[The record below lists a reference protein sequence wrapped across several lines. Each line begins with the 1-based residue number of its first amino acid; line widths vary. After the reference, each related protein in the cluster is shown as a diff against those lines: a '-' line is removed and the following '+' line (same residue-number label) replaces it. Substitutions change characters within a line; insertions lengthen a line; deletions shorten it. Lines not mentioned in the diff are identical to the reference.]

1 MKKDTQSL
9 SILRYIKH
17 DYDDKKF
24 FTSQEFI
31 EQTNNLAKMITG
43 RYRNNEN
50 YFTIKVIVFWNKNDG
65 NVACTDNN
73 KIYINA
79 GSDLLDGLKK
89 NERCM
94 AIWGLLAHE
103 LGHCLFTDFTVQVNA
118 LTDKF
123 DYSALSSEA
132 YDFYENHKAVF
143 FNILKNIMNIVE
155 DPYEENRMKIN
166 YPGSFKK
173 GITYITSILQKSLK
187 EKFEKDECDL
197 FTYLLAIARDCLPE
211 DEYVNHPCLVDCEKC
226 FDRLYL
232 TPYPSMKE
240 RVNLSLQI
248 FSYVYDEFIK
258 KDNMDDEEMENEV
271 ENMENNNSNCSSSDS
286 KNQNSK
292 GMCNQQDSQENS
304 DSNESNQQKQN
315 DSEQNN
321 SSNRDNNQESK
332 NSQDSSSNNSNV
344 TDNNATDNSNNESSN
359 SNSSKSE
366 EKSEDNNDEKSN
378 GTDVNGDKV
387 DNDDKN
393 NSQSQNKQSGNTA
406 ESNNNEQ
413 CNDESDSNSSDKSEA
428 TSKSSANDSS
438 NQNSQSND
446 NITGM
451 DDTSNNNEGPQYEKG
466 EDDIQDV
473 KSNPNDIV
481 EAVAKALSKDDEV
494 LSDYT
499 SHIIE
504 QEITNTDYHHNVN
517 CTITKVKNGSQTAYN
532 SYMSQLKPIAKKAQ
546 NKIVDAV
553 LFKRK
558 SLQKKRQPNGCR
570 LDINA
575 YVGRRKDEDTNIFIT
590 SKKPNKKPQI
600 AISVIVDESGSMSG
614 EKQTSAIMSTMV
626 LESICRNLNIPLSV
640 IGHDVSSC
648 VRIREYIDFDG
659 SKAERY
665 NLTKIRAC
673 GCNRDGFAI
682 RYAFSKL
689 KKRNEP
695 FKLLIIISD
704 GLPSAYGF
712 NQACADISDIRKECR
727 KKNTELL
734 AFAIGDDFDRL
745 QQLYGK
751 ENIVDCRNLNTFPKV
766 FSKIIADKCKAAYR

>member
-1 MKKDTQSL
+1 
-9 SILRYIKH
+9 
-17 DYDDKKF
+17 
-24 FTSQEFI
+24 
-31 EQTNNLAKMITG
+31 
-43 RYRNNEN
+43 
-50 YFTIKVIVFWNKNDG
+50 
-65 NVACTDNN
+65 
-73 KIYINA
+73 
-79 GSDLLDGLKK
+79 
-89 NERCM
+89 
-94 AIWGLLAHE
+94 
-103 LGHCLFTDFTVQVNA
+103 
-118 LTDKF
+118 
-123 DYSALSSEA
+123 
-132 YDFYENHKAVF
+132 
-143 FNILKNIMNIVE
+143 
-155 DPYEENRMKIN
+155 
-166 YPGSFKK
+166 
-173 GITYITSILQKSLK
+173 
-187 EKFEKDECDL
+187 
-197 FTYLLAIARDCLPE
+197 
-211 DEYVNHPCLVDCEKC
+211 
-226 FDRLYL
+226 
-232 TPYPSMKE
+232 
-240 RVNLSLQI
+240 
-248 FSYVYDEFIK
+248 
-258 KDNMDDEEMENEV
+258 
-271 ENMENNNSNCSSSDS
+271 
-286 KNQNSK
+286 
-292 GMCNQQDSQENS
+292 
-304 DSNESNQQKQN
+304 
-315 DSEQNN
+315 
-321 SSNRDNNQESK
+321 
-332 NSQDSSSNNSNV
+332 
-344 TDNNATDNSNNESSN
+344 
-359 SNSSKSE
+359 
-366 EKSEDNNDEKSN
+366 
-378 GTDVNGDKV
+378 
-387 DNDDKN
+387 
-393 NSQSQNKQSGNTA
+393 
-406 ESNNNEQ
+406 
-413 CNDESDSNSSDKSEA
+413 
-428 TSKSSANDSS
+428 
-438 NQNSQSND
+438 
-446 NITGM
+446 M
-451 DDTSNNNEGPQYEKG
+451 DDTSNNNEGPQYEKW

-473 KSNPNDIV
+473 KSNPNDII

-575 YVGRRKDEDTNIFIT
+575 YVGRIKDEDTNIFIT

-766 FSKIIADKCKAAYR
+766 FSKIIADKCKVAYR

>member
-1 MKKDTQSL
+1 M
-9 SILRYIKH
+9 R
-17 DYDDKKF
+17 
-24 FTSQEFI
+24 
-31 EQTNNLAKMITG
+31 
-43 RYRNNEN
+43 
-50 YFTIKVIVFWNKNDG
+50 
-65 NVACTDNN
+65 
-73 KIYINA
+73 
-79 GSDLLDGLKK
+79 
-89 NERCM
+89 
-94 AIWGLLAHE
+94 
-103 LGHCLFTDFTVQVNA
+103 
-118 LTDKF
+118 
-123 DYSALSSEA
+123 
-132 YDFYENHKAVF
+132 
-143 FNILKNIMNIVE
+143 
-155 DPYEENRMKIN
+155 
-166 YPGSFKK
+166 
-173 GITYITSILQKSLK
+173 
-187 EKFEKDECDL
+187 
-197 FTYLLAIARDCLPE
+197 
-211 DEYVNHPCLVDCEKC
+211 
-226 FDRLYL
+226 
-232 TPYPSMKE
+232 
-240 RVNLSLQI
+240 
-248 FSYVYDEFIK
+248 
-258 KDNMDDEEMENEV
+258 
-271 ENMENNNSNCSSSDS
+271 SSSDS

-304 DSNESNQQKQN
+304 DSSDSNESNQQKQN
-315 DSEQNN
+315 SSEQNN
-321 SSNRDNNQESK
+321 SSNSDNNQESK

-366 EKSEDNNDEKSN
+366 EKSEDNNDDKSN

-393 NSQSQNKQSGNTA
+393 SQSQNKQSGDTA

-413 CNDESDSNSSDKSEA
+413 CKDESDSNSSDKSEA
-428 TSKSSANDSS
+428 TSASNANDSS

-473 KSNPNDIV
+473 KSNPNDII

-504 QEITNTDYHHNVN
+504 KEITNTDYHHNVN

-532 SYMSQLKPIAKKAQ
+532 AYMSQLKPIAKKAQ

-558 SLQKKRQPNGCR
+558 SLQKKRQPNGYR